1 VAIGIFGSADY
12 QPAHEIIGLWH
23 YLIGLDHVG
32 RSLRGRDLRLCGR
45 GVPAGQTCGAG

>member
-1 VAIGIFGSADY
+1 LMPHDECHAQEDGGVDD
-12 QPAHEIIGLWH
+12 